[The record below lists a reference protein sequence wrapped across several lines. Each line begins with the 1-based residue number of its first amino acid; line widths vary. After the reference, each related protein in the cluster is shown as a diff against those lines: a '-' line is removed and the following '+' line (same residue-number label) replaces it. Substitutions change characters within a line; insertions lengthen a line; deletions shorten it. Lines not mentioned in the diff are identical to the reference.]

1 MEKSFY
7 IIARDN
13 GNGTKSLMYDYA
25 FPTRKQATHYVQ
37 EGDGIIESNW
47 E

>member
-1 MEKSFY
+1 MKNTLY

-13 GNGTKSLMYDYA
+13 GNGTKSLMYNYA
-25 FPTRKQATHYVQ
+25 FHTAKQAEQYIKK
-37 EGDGIIESNW
+37 GDEIIESNW

>member
-1 MEKSFY
+1 MKNIFY

-25 FPTRKQATHYVQ
+25 FPTLKQATQHIQ
-37 EGDGIIESNW
+37 KGDEIIESNW